1 MLLAPF
7 RWLVKNFSTLLLSFG
22 LAIVVWISAVT
33 AADPNETRILRGVPL
48 EVIGKAP
55 DLLLVKTPPS
65 QISVTLFAARSQL
78 DRYANQI
85 GLLRATLD
93 LTGLESGAFQVP
105 VEVSYSLTPTRL
117 VRIEPEILEVQLDR
131 LISQVKSVRLMIA
144 GRPARGYQAEFPSLD
159 VARVTLSGP
168 QGQVSQVEE
177 VVAALDIS
185 DADATLEVSVPL
197 KALDAQGEPVSG
209 VQLTPDTARIRQ
221 PITLLGG
228 YRNVVVKVV
237 SAGQVANGYRLTNIS
252 VSPPSVTVF
261 SANPELVNK
270 LPGFVETEP
279 LDLSGVTDDLDVR
292 LALNLP
298 EGVAVVGEQ
307 NVLVQVS
314 IAAIESSL
322 SLPVTVEVVGLGNG
336 LTAQVSPQEVVVL
349 LSGPVLVLAALRPAD
364 VRVLVDLADLQP
376 GIYQVTPLIELLP
389 ERVILES
396 ILPGTIEV
404 TIASQLTPTPAAPA
418 P

>member
-349 LSGPVLVLAALRPAD
+349 LSGPVLVLDALRPAD